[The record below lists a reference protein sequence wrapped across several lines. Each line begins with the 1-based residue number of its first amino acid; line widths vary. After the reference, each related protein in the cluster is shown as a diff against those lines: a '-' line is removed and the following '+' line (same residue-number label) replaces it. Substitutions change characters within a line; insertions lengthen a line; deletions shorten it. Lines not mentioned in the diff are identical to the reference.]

1 MRDQTGAGMMD
12 CKKALVEAEGNAEV
26 AVEALRAK
34 GLAAVDKK
42 AGRSASEGIIE
53 TYIHTGTLP
62 SSNRPTRAVRLTD
75 PTAPCGVSCVR
86 LTDPTAPC
94 RREAGCDGRG
104 ELRDGLRREEPGLPG
119 ARAHPRPN
127 PDQLPQSQQPTC
139 PSASRAQ
146 ELAKAM
152 AMQIAACPTVC
163 SSGLGLGLALG
174 LGLGLGFRSGLGLGL
189 GLELGLRLGL
199 GFGLGLGLGL
209 GSGLGSGWELH
220 PSPRAGMRR
229 STWWMPV
236 ASPRSGSRRRR
247 R

>member
-1 MRDQTGAGMMD
+1 MD

-53 TYIHTGTLP
+53 TYIHTGTLL
-62 SSNRPTRAVRLTD
+62 SSNRLTRAVRLTD

-104 ELRDGLRREEPGLPG
+104 ELRDRLRREEPGLPG

-127 PDQLPQSQQPTC
+127 PNQLPQSQQPTC

-163 SSGLGLGLALG
+163 SSGLG
-174 LGLGLGFRSGLGLGL
+174 SGLG
-189 GLELGLRLGL
+189 
-199 GFGLGLGLGL
+199 
-209 GSGLGSGWELH
+209 
-220 PSPRAGMRR
+220 
-229 STWWMPV
+229 
-236 ASPRSGSRRRR
+236 
-247 R
+247 

>member
-1 MRDQTGAGMMD
+1 MD

-174 LGLGLGFRSGLGLGL
+174 LGLGYGFRSGLGLGL

-199 GFGLGLGLGL
+199 GFGLGLTLGL